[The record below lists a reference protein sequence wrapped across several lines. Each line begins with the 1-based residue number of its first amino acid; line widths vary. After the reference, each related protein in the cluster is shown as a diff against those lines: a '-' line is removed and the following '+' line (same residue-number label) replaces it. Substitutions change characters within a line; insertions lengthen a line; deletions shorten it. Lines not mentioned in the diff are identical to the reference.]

1 MKKLCQLSLL
11 LACLALVCLIQGCAV
26 YSTAS
31 DERLVDTMGS
41 DNAISGLI
49 KKDLMAERFADGWN
63 ISVHC
68 FYGHVFLVG
77 ECPKEMRAKAVKIA
91 KRDKRVRS
99 VTTHWFSPR
108 VAETN
113 NFVMATKLRSAL
125 IGTGNLNSTRI
136 ETEVNSDR
144 VVLLGVANDSNER
157 KTAVKAPIHAC
168 QQPYARA
175 LPAGG
180 VAVTALPG
188 TGAVGGGPGL
198 PAVRIGGI
206 RAMFRACSKGAA
218 RLQVAQHA
226 PQQQDVEFGLLR
238 QSGAG
243 RGVIGFRAQLVQ
255 RLPDNAAV
263 PRGPVQRGQ
272 QFLHIAPGHIGNTR
286 KGVPQ
291 RGGSGCGGMAA
302 VGVRSAGNVGTVY
315 PAQRQLADE
324 AVRPHQ
330 RRTGGFLPTGI

>member
-157 KTAVKAPIHAC
+157 KTAV
-168 QQPYARA
+168 R
-175 LPAGG
+175 
-180 VAVTALPG
+180 
-188 TGAVGGGPGL
+188 
-198 PAVRIGGI
+198 
-206 RAMFRACSKGAA
+206 AA
-218 RLQVAQHA
+218 REVN
-226 PQQQDVEFGLLR
+226 
-238 QSGAG
+238 
-243 RGVIGFRAQLVQ
+243 GVLTVTSYIMLPMKPGSNFR
-255 RLPDNAAV
+255 
-263 PRGPVQRGQ
+263 
-272 QFLHIAPGHIGNTR
+272 
-286 KGVPQ
+286 
-291 RGGSGCGGMAA
+291 
-302 VGVRSAGNVGTVY
+302 
-315 PAQRQLADE
+315 
-324 AVRPHQ
+324 
-330 RRTGGFLPTGI
+330 PTGITYQGFHQPKGQPRAPKSAGQAKPQKAKPAKSAPQGQNLPDTAPDTSPEGDTPFATPDDTPYGDIDNV

>member
-1 MKKLCQLSLL
+1 MKKPFHLFLL
-11 LACLALVCLIQGCAV
+11 LAGLGLACLLQGCAV

-31 DERLVDTMGS
+31 DERLVDTMSS
-41 DNAISGLI
+41 DKAISGVI

-157 KTAVKAPIHAC
+157 KTAV
-168 QQPYARA
+168 R
-175 LPAGG
+175 
-180 VAVTALPG
+180 
-188 TGAVGGGPGL
+188 
-198 PAVRIGGI
+198 
-206 RAMFRACSKGAA
+206 AA
-218 RLQVAQHA
+218 REVN
-226 PQQQDVEFGLLR
+226 
-238 QSGAG
+238 
-243 RGVIGFRAQLVQ
+243 GVLTVTSYIMLPMKPGSNFR
-255 RLPDNAAV
+255 
-263 PRGPVQRGQ
+263 
-272 QFLHIAPGHIGNTR
+272 
-286 KGVPQ
+286 
-291 RGGSGCGGMAA
+291 
-302 VGVRSAGNVGTVY
+302 
-315 PAQRQLADE
+315 
-324 AVRPHQ
+324 
-330 RRTGGFLPTGI
+330 PTGITYQGFHQPKSQPKAPRNAGKTQAKPQKAKPAKSAPQGQNLPDTAPDTSPEGDTPFATPDDTPYGDIDNV

>member
-108 VAETN
+108 V
-113 NFVMATKLRSAL
+113 VATKLRSAL

-157 KTAVKAPIHAC
+157 KTAV
-168 QQPYARA
+168 R
-175 LPAGG
+175 
-180 VAVTALPG
+180 
-188 TGAVGGGPGL
+188 
-198 PAVRIGGI
+198 
-206 RAMFRACSKGAA
+206 AA
-218 RLQVAQHA
+218 REVN
-226 PQQQDVEFGLLR
+226 
-238 QSGAG
+238 
-243 RGVIGFRAQLVQ
+243 GVLTVTSYIMLPMKPGSNFR
-255 RLPDNAAV
+255 
-263 PRGPVQRGQ
+263 
-272 QFLHIAPGHIGNTR
+272 
-286 KGVPQ
+286 
-291 RGGSGCGGMAA
+291 
-302 VGVRSAGNVGTVY
+302 
-315 PAQRQLADE
+315 
-324 AVRPHQ
+324 
-330 RRTGGFLPTGI
+330 PTGITYQGFHQPKSQPKAPRDAGKSQAKPAKAAPQGQNLPDTAPDTSPEGDTPFATPDDTPYGDIDNV

>member
-157 KTAVKAPIHAC
+157 KTAV
-168 QQPYARA
+168 R
-175 LPAGG
+175 
-180 VAVTALPG
+180 
-188 TGAVGGGPGL
+188 
-198 PAVRIGGI
+198 
-206 RAMFRACSKGAA
+206 AA
-218 RLQVAQHA
+218 REVNGILTVTSYIML
-226 PQQQDVEFGLLR
+226 PMKPG
-238 QSGAG
+238 SN
-243 RGVIGFRAQLVQ
+243 FR
-255 RLPDNAAV
+255 
-263 PRGPVQRGQ
+263 
-272 QFLHIAPGHIGNTR
+272 
-286 KGVPQ
+286 
-291 RGGSGCGGMAA
+291 
-302 VGVRSAGNVGTVY
+302 
-315 PAQRQLADE
+315 
-324 AVRPHQ
+324 
-330 RRTGGFLPTGI
+330 PTGITYQGFHQPKSQPKAPRNAGKTQAKPQKAKPAKSAPQGQNLPDTAPDTSPEGDTPFATPDDTPYGDIDNV

>member
-157 KTAVKAPIHAC
+157 KTAVRAAREVNGVLTVTSYIMLPMKPGSNFRPTGITYQGFHQPKSQPKAPRDAGKTQAK
-168 QQPYARA
+168 QQKAKHSPAKLLI
-175 LPAGG
+175 LP
-180 VAVTALPG
+180 
-188 TGAVGGGPGL
+188 
-198 PAVRIGGI
+198 
-206 RAMFRACSKGAA
+206 
-218 RLQVAQHA
+218 
-226 PQQQDVEFGLLR
+226 
-238 QSGAG
+238 
-243 RGVIGFRAQLVQ
+243 
-255 RLPDNAAV
+255 
-263 PRGPVQRGQ
+263 
-272 QFLHIAPGHIGNTR
+272 QF
-286 KGVPQ
+286 
-291 RGGSGCGGMAA
+291 
-302 VGVRSAGNVGTVY
+302 
-315 PAQRQLADE
+315 
-324 AVRPHQ
+324 Q
-330 RRTGGFLPTGI
+330 RRTLQSARAPKTAF

>member
-99 VTTHWFSPR
+99 VTTHWFSPS

-157 KTAVKAPIHAC
+157 KTAV
-168 QQPYARA
+168 R
-175 LPAGG
+175 
-180 VAVTALPG
+180 
-188 TGAVGGGPGL
+188 
-198 PAVRIGGI
+198 
-206 RAMFRACSKGAA
+206 AA
-218 RLQVAQHA
+218 REVN
-226 PQQQDVEFGLLR
+226 
-238 QSGAG
+238 
-243 RGVIGFRAQLVQ
+243 GVLTVTSYIMLPMKPGSNFR
-255 RLPDNAAV
+255 
-263 PRGPVQRGQ
+263 
-272 QFLHIAPGHIGNTR
+272 
-286 KGVPQ
+286 
-291 RGGSGCGGMAA
+291 
-302 VGVRSAGNVGTVY
+302 
-315 PAQRQLADE
+315 
-324 AVRPHQ
+324 
-330 RRTGGFLPTGI
+330 PTGITYQGFHQPKSQPKAPRNAGKTQAKPQKAKPAKSAPQGQNLPDTAPDTSPEGDTPFATPDDTPYGDIDNV

>member
-1 MKKLCQLSLL
+1 MKKLCHLSLL
-11 LACLALVCLIQGCAV
+11 LVCLALACLMQGCAV

-157 KTAVKAPIHAC
+157 KTAV
-168 QQPYARA
+168 R
-175 LPAGG
+175 
-180 VAVTALPG
+180 
-188 TGAVGGGPGL
+188 
-198 PAVRIGGI
+198 
-206 RAMFRACSKGAA
+206 AA
-218 RLQVAQHA
+218 REVN
-226 PQQQDVEFGLLR
+226 
-238 QSGAG
+238 
-243 RGVIGFRAQLVQ
+243 GVLTVTSYIMLPMKPGSNFR
-255 RLPDNAAV
+255 
-263 PRGPVQRGQ
+263 
-272 QFLHIAPGHIGNTR
+272 
-286 KGVPQ
+286 
-291 RGGSGCGGMAA
+291 
-302 VGVRSAGNVGTVY
+302 
-315 PAQRQLADE
+315 
-324 AVRPHQ
+324 
-330 RRTGGFLPTGI
+330 PTGITYQGFHQPKSQPKAPRNAGKTQAKPQKAKPAKSAPQGQNLPDTAPDTSPEGDTPFATPDDTPYGDIDNV